1 MIKTYAPETK
11 KDIEQV
17 IDVFRDY
24 IQLSPY
30 FELVWAHKMGCYIYI
45 NIDSVILD
53 DMTCWTVDCAEEL
66 LDKLTSEVAMD
77 TMEEVGH
84 TIDLAE
90 ATLLERREIARR
102 LHPYLRQLPA
112 YQDRLQRILAGE
124 ID

>member
-11 KDIEQV
+11 KNIEQV

-24 IQLSPY
+24 IQLSPHL
-30 FELVWAHKMGCYIYI
+30 ELVWSHKMGCYIYI
-45 NIDSVILD
+45 NIASEILD

-66 LDKLTSEVAMD
+66 LDKLISEVAMD
-77 TMEEVGH
+77 TMEAVGH
-84 TIDLAE
+84 TIDLTE

>member
-1 MIKTYAPETK
+1 
-11 KDIEQV
+11 
-17 IDVFRDY
+17 
-24 IQLSPY
+24 
-30 FELVWAHKMGCYIYI
+30 MGCYIYI

-66 LDKLTSEVAMD
+66 LDKLISEVAMD

-84 TIDLAE
+84 TIDLTE

-102 LHPYLRQLPA
+102 LHLYLRQLPA